1 MKSDQV
7 CTQKKYS
14 FSESGIFH
22 LPDASNVNAFL
33 TFCKEIPLAPK
44 PEIFGL
50 HENADITC
58 DQNESKEL
66 YATVLALQPRE
77 RATGGGLS
85 REETIEQRC
94 REMLSQCP
102 PLYDLE
108 LILQGYPT
116 MYNESMNTVLTQ
128 ECIRYNGLL
137 AVIRQSMQDALKAL
151 KGLVVMSPDLEM
163 LCNSIFLNLVRHRQ
177 CRRMIIFLEF

>member
-1 MKSDQV
+1 LSY
-7 CTQKKYS
+7 CR
-14 FSESGIFH
+14 G
-22 LPDASNVNAFL
+22 
-33 TFCKEIPLAPK
+33 IPLAPK

-58 DQNESKEL
+58 DANESNEV

-77 RATGGGLS
+77 RSSGTGMS
-85 REETIEQRC
+85 REDVIEHRC
-94 REMLSQCP
+94 KEMMSQCP
-102 PLYDLE
+102 TLYDLE

-128 ECIRYNGLL
+128 ECIRY
-137 AVIRQSMQDALKAL
+137 

-163 LCNSIFLNLVRHRQ
+163 MCNSIFLNLV
-177 CRRMIIFLEF
+177 